1 MRRSLLECLFPTLRV
16 SAVIPSDEFIQLHAA
31 VSTDLSLNSSFRD
44 SPDDYQNRSYINGLK
59 RFVMDVAINFNT
71 RLADLL
77 FW

>member
-44 SPDDYQNRSYINGLK
+44 SPDDYQNRSLYQRSKEVCHGCGY
-59 RFVMDVAINFNT
+59 
-71 RLADLL
+71 
-77 FW
+77 